1 MNSSKEDEEV
11 VFLDD
16 EMEAIEEELNQG
28 LQGGR

>member
-16 EMEAIEEELNQG
+16 EMEAIEEELNQA